1 MNLPRGKFRSC
12 VLWWGTIIQNLRE
25 QLQMDKEREKVPKML
40 KSLKKIIDAIY
51 SYILASIFLL
61 SLPILI
67 IFVVTALMYFNGVET
82 EKEHYDSRA
91 EAVVFSCVET
101 SPKGKVSSEDGVLSR
116 EWRVE
121 AAYVVDGT
129 RYITRQTGS
138 GKQVGS
144 TFTLSYNSENPS
156 ECIWISDFDEYMDWN
171 KKLMIGSGAA
181 ILIAIFMFLNHFKG
195 RKKNKQE
202 KGISG
207 EWVSGS

>member
-1 MNLPRGKFRSC
+1 
-12 VLWWGTIIQNLRE
+12 
-25 QLQMDKEREKVPKML
+25 MDKEREEVPKML

-67 IFVVTALMYFNGVET
+67 IFVVTALMYFNGVKT

-207 EWVSGS
+207 EWVSES

>member
-1 MNLPRGKFRSC
+1 
-12 VLWWGTIIQNLRE
+12 
-25 QLQMDKEREKVPKML
+25 ML

-51 SYILASIFLL
+51 SYLLAGVFLL

-67 IFVVTALMYFNGVET
+67 IFVVTALRYFKGVET

-101 SPKGKVSSEDGVLSR
+101 TPIVRKVSSEDGVLSR
-116 EWRVE
+116 EWEVE

-129 RYITRQTGS
+129 RYITRQRGS

-144 TFTLSYNSENPS
+144 TFSLSYNSENPS

>member
-1 MNLPRGKFRSC
+1 M
-12 VLWWGTIIQNLRE
+12 
-25 QLQMDKEREKVPKML
+25 
-40 KSLKKIIDAIY
+40 
-51 SYILASIFLL
+51 
-61 SLPILI
+61 
-67 IFVVTALMYFNGVET
+67 
-82 EKEHYDSRA
+82 
-91 EAVVFSCVET
+91 
-101 SPKGKVSSEDGVLSR
+101 
-116 EWRVE
+116 
-121 AAYVVDGT
+121 VDGT

-207 EWVSGS
+207 EWVSES

>member
-1 MNLPRGKFRSC
+1 
-12 VLWWGTIIQNLRE
+12 
-25 QLQMDKEREKVPKML
+25 MDKEREEVPKML

>member
-1 MNLPRGKFRSC
+1 MRC
-12 VLWWGTIIQNLRE
+12 VIH
-25 QLQMDKEREKVPKML
+25 QMDKEREEVPKML

-67 IFVVTALMYFNGVET
+67 IFVVTALRYFNGVET